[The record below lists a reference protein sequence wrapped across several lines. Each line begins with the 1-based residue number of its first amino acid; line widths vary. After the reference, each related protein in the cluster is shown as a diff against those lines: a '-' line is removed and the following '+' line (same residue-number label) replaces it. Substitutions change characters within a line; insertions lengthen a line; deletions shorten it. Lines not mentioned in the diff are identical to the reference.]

1 MNYSRERSFLSG
13 KVLLCTLALSAC
25 STAPLRPEPNYLPD
39 LQQSQ
44 VVESARRHNIDL
56 SAPLTA
62 KDLAS
67 IAVLSNPELKVLRA
81 SENLANAQVFAAG
94 LFPDPSFSLGV
105 DNPIN
110 GSGLVNAISASIGL
124 DVGALLT
131 RSSTLSASEA
141 HLQSV
146 RFDIAWAE
154 WLTAE
159 NAKLL
164 ASQISYLRE
173 IHHLSETALALSHD
187 ELMRTETAV
196 LRGDLP
202 RSAIQLPL
210 LVNTDARSQSR
221 NTESLLLVATQELHR
236 LMGLPP
242 SVGLTLASPTPTTE
256 QLELPVTDALFK
268 LATIHR
274 ADLAG
279 MRMERKSAAE
289 NTNTAR
295 MKQYPLPVI
304 ALNAA
309 RDTGNLKTL
318 GPSVSI
324 TLPLW
329 NRGRGDLAIAQATE
343 EQADA
348 AYSARLLNIYA
359 DLDAAYS
366 ALLLVN
372 KQARDATEIA
382 LQMDALVSGTLAA
395 VARGDYAASLSN
407 ELRIASI
414 NKHIQAIEL
423 AMKQAEL
430 LIALELNLGVPLENI
445 K

>member
-1 MNYSRERSFLSG
+1 
-13 KVLLCTLALSAC
+13 
-25 STAPLRPEPNYLPD
+25 
-39 LQQSQ
+39 
-44 VVESARRHNIDL
+44 
-56 SAPLTA
+56 
-62 KDLAS
+62 
-67 IAVLSNPELKVLRA
+67 
-81 SENLANAQVFAAG
+81 
-94 LFPDPSFSLGV
+94 
-105 DNPIN
+105 
-110 GSGLVNAISASIGL
+110 
-124 DVGALLT
+124 
-131 RSSTLSASEA
+131 
-141 HLQSV
+141 
-146 RFDIAWAE
+146 
-154 WLTAE
+154 
-159 NAKLL
+159 
-164 ASQISYLRE
+164 
-173 IHHLSETALALSHD
+173 
-187 ELMRTETAV
+187 
-196 LRGDLP
+196 
-202 RSAIQLPL
+202 
-210 LVNTDARSQSR
+210 
-221 NTESLLLVATQELHR
+221 
-236 LMGLPP
+236 MGLPP
-242 SVGLTLASPTPTTE
+242 SVGLTLASPTATTE
-256 QLELPVTDALFK
+256 QLELLVTDALFK

-279 MRMERKSAAE
+279 MRTERKSAAE

-295 MKQYPLPVI
+295 MTQYPLPVI

-318 GPSVSI
+318 GLSVSI

-395 VARGDYAASLSN
+395 VARGDYAASQSN

>member
-164 ASQISYLRE
+164 ASQISYLRK

>member
-1 MNYSRERSFLSG
+1 M
-13 KVLLCTLALSAC
+13 LLCTLALSAC

-159 NAKLL
+159 NSKLL
-164 ASQISYLRE
+164 PSQISYLRK

>member
-1 MNYSRERSFLSG
+1 M
-13 KVLLCTLALSAC
+13 LLCTLALSAC
-25 STAPLRPEPNYLPD
+25 STAPPRPEPNYLPD
-39 LQQSQ
+39 RQQSQ

-164 ASQISYLRE
+164 ASQISYLRK

-395 VARGDYAASLSN
+395 VARGDYAASQSN